1 MKFNEREI
9 DETFPKLRIVSRLS
23 NKITGKTPIVFI
35 FSAKNKRHV
44 FVKIIHVPKTV
55 FNEEIFDNANTRII
69 STGSLA

>member
-1 MKFNEREI
+1 MGPRSYMKFNEREI

-55 FNEEIFDNANTRII
+55 FTEEYIR
-69 STGSLA
+69 